1 MARSAC
7 FKACRPTSVATISTF
22 HDSANESESAMVM
35 AIEYGS
41 SPVEQPALQIRN
53 MRGFFQNFFACN
65 SGSTR
70 FSNVS
75 YTPGYLKKLVSC
87 VSKRSSIA
95 SYSRFDFLIARSRS
109 VPRSIP
115 LERRCSRTRVEKKR
129 SRDSS
134 KQIPVR
140 SSISM
145 RISLNSCSLSPCACP
160 WRSVI
165 VFPFSGSHSL
175 APQARR
181 AKSRFLTRCACRDR
195 PIRFFTR
202 SSRCRSLGRRTE
214 LRQRFVQLIRQF
226 DELAHRCHRSARS
239 LRGLPRDAGDDLH
252 RVRHAFRSAHLLFR
266 CQRNFLNQL
275 CRLAHDVRNGVQ
287 RASRL
292 VGQPGSTFH
301 FLRAFFHDDYGF
313 VRLRLNRFNEGG
325 DVLRRAAAVF
335 RELPDFVRDDRETAT
350 GFARACCFDGRI
362 QCQQVRLFRD
372 VVNHVDDSR
381 NLQ

>member
-7 FKACRPTSVATISTF
+7 FKACRPTSVARISTF
-22 HDSANESESAMVM
+22 HASANESESAMVM

-53 MRGFFQNFFACN
+53 MRGFFQNFFVCN

-87 VSKRSSIA
+87 VSKRSSNA
-95 SYSRFDFLIARSRS
+95 SYSRLDFRIARNKS

-134 KQIPVR
+134 KHIPVR

-145 RISLNSCSLSPCACP
+145 RISLNSCSFSPCTCP

-165 VFPFSGSHSL
+165 VFPFSGSYSL
-175 APQARR
+175 APTARR
-181 AKSRFLTRCACRDR
+181 RGDRFLTRCACRDG
-195 PIRFFTR
+195 PIRIFTR
-202 SSRCRSLGRRTE
+202 SNRRSLGRRTE
-214 LRQRFVQLIRQF
+214 LRQRFVQLVRQL
-226 DELAHRCHRSARS
+226 DELAHRCHGSARS
-239 LRGLPRDAGDDLH
+239 LRGLPRNTGNDLH
-252 RVRHAFRSAHLLFR
+252 RVRHAFRPAHLLFR

-275 CRLAHDVRNGVQ
+275 GRLAHNV
-287 RASRL
+287 
-292 VGQPGSTFH
+292 
-301 FLRAFFHDDYGF
+301 
-313 VRLRLNRFNEGG
+313 
-325 DVLRRAAAVF
+325 
-335 RELPDFVRDDRETAT
+335 
-350 GFARACCFDGRI
+350 
-362 QCQQVRLFRD
+362 
-372 VVNHVDDSR
+372 
-381 NLQ
+381 

>member
-7 FKACRPTSVATISTF
+7 FKACRPTSVARISTF
-22 HDSANESESAMVM
+22 HASANESESAMVM

-53 MRGFFQNFFACN
+53 MRGFFQNFFVCN

-87 VSKRSSIA
+87 VSNRSSNA
-95 SYSRFDFLIARSRS
+95 SYSRLDFRIARNKS

-115 LERRCSRTRVEKKR
+115 LERKCSRTRVEKKR

-145 RISLNSCSLSPCACP
+145 RISLNSCSLSPSTCP

-165 VFPFSGSHSL
+165 VFPFSGSYSL
-175 APQARR
+175 APDTSRQE
-181 AKSRFLTRCACRDR
+181 SRFLTQCACRDGS
-195 PIRFFTR
+195 IRIFTR
-202 SSRCRSLGRRTE
+202 RTRYRSLGRRSE

-226 DELAHRCHRSARS
+226 DELAHRCHGSARS
-239 LRGLPRDAGDDLH
+239 LRGLPRNAGNDLH
-252 RVRHAFRSAHLLFR
+252 RVRHAFRPAHLLFR

-292 VGQPGSTFH
+292 VGQPSAAFH

-313 VRLRLNRFNEGG
+313 VRLRLNRFDEGG
-325 DVLRRAAAVF
+325 NVLRRAAA
-335 RELPDFVRDDRETAT
+335 
-350 GFARACCFDGRI
+350 
-362 QCQQVRLFRD
+362 
-372 VVNHVDDSR
+372 
-381 NLQ
+381 